1 MSKAAA
7 TNMVDNIKPP
17 TYLVIGKV
25 ILYAMHIWVIF
36 GIIMLGIRVFLLAFS
51 ANAATPFVNFV
62 YETSATFLQPFRG
75 IFPPRP
81 VGETGYLDVASLFAM
96 IMYGLI
102 GWGFSALIHYIQ
114 SKMDTYTEAARI
126 RLARQ
131 REAGAQN
138 AAVVNRQTAAPIR
151 TARTTTTG
159 SASSSRSTR

>member
-1 MSKAAA
+1 MAKAAA
-7 TNMVDNIKPP
+7 ANMVDNIKPP
-17 TYLVIGKV
+17 TYLIIGKV
-25 ILYAMHIWVIF
+25 ILYAMYIWVIF
-36 GIIMLGIRVFLLAFS
+36 GIIMLGMRVFLLAFS
-51 ANAATPFVNFV
+51 ANAATPFVNFI
-62 YETSATFLQPFRG
+62 YDTSASFLQPFRG

-131 REAGAQN
+131 REAKAQ
-138 AAVVNRQTAAPIR
+138 AAQLAAKQPVR
-151 TARTTTTG
+151 TANTTRPTT
-159 SASSSRSTR
+159 APRS